1 MGELISPTEGIL
13 PQSREKASLYLK
25 DGRTFVLQ
33 HALDH
38 RLGLGPN
45 GLHLAISFSASHYL
59 RSDLLALRGDIER
72 IKPLQPIIPG
82 FLKRQ
87 VEENLRVHELAR
99 DFLER
104 ERERYI
110 QDCIPN
116 HPNEFVLSVRHA
128 IQDRFIL
135 EENRI
140 PLDRGTHRA
149 QVEAWGNEWKTKIN
163 QTLSGLSR

>member
-45 GLHLAISFSASHYL
+45 GLHLAVSFSASHLL
-59 RSDLLALRGDIER
+59 RSDLLSLRKDAER
-72 IKPLQPIIPG
+72 IKPLLPIIPG

-87 VEENLRVHELAR
+87 VDENLQVHELTR

-104 ERERYI
+104 EREQYI
-110 QDCIPN
+110 RDCIPN
-116 HPNEFVLSVRHA
+116 HPDEFVLSLRRAV
-128 IQDRFIL
+128 QDRFML
-135 EENRI
+135 EENRS
-140 PLDRGTHRA
+140 PFDSKAHRT

-163 QTLSGLSR
+163 QTLSGLSK